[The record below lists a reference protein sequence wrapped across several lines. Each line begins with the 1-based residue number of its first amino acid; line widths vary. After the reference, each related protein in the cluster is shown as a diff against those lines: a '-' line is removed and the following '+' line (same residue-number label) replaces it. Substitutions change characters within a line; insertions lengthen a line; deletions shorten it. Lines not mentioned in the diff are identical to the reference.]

1 MDESEPDC
9 HRGLGGEDIPVVEKI
24 LYDGVWIIKKVI
36 LQKLLL
42 NWING
47 VGFNT

>member
-24 LYDGVWIIKKVI
+24 LYDGV
-36 LQKLLL
+36 
-42 NWING
+42 
-47 VGFNT
+47 